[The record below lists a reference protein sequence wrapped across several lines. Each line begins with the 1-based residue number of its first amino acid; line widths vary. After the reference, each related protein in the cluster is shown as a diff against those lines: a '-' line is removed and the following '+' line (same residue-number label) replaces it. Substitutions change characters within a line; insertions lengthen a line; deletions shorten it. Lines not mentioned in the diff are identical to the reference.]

1 MLPRSVYASPKPD
14 ARPLGKKPRGRRSVK
29 SNAKPAQT
37 AYSPVYGALAGKDRA
52 NRLAFAVL
60 LHFFRANG
68 RFLEM
73 AENPYLCCGPGGA
86 TTWHRHRTD
95 S

>member
-14 ARPLGKKPRGRRSVK
+14 ARPLGKKPRRAARSRVTR
-29 SNAKPAQT
+29 SRAQT
-37 AYSPVYGALAGKDRA
+37 AYSPVYAALAGKDRA

-73 AENPYLCCGPGGA
+73 AENPYLCCDPGGA